1 MHYVKNTNKPYKR
14 FYLVVV
20 TILLGLITISFVRTL
35 RKEPLFADV
44 NQDGVIDIS
53 DMMLMRAHQLGN
65 RKMTKKQQRIAD
77 VNRDGEINEVDFE
90 IIRAVILSSNG
101 YKYEF
106 NN

>member
-1 MHYVKNTNKPYKR
+1 MYYVKDTNKPYKR

-20 TILLGLITISFVRTL
+20 TVLLGLIAISFVSVL
-35 RKEPLFADV
+35 REEPLFADV
-44 NQDGVIDIS
+44 NQDGVISIS
-53 DMMLMRAHQLGN
+53 DMALMRAHQLGN
-65 RKMTKKQQRIAD
+65 RKMTKRQQRIAD